1 MQTQDTTSAF
11 SPAAH
16 PARRRAFTLI
26 EMLAAIAIICLL
38 IGVAVSAFA
47 AARTAAW
54 KNKARATARQLA
66 AAWNLRLQA
75 DGRFPDHTLFDPA
88 DPDPSA
94 GSYAGYDWKFSTTAA
109 NMSILNSNA
118 NNVVYFE
125 QNGTE
130 QSANGQVNGLRDHWG
145 NYYHVIL
152 DFNYDGQIL
161 NPIDNSPI
169 QANVVVWST
178 GPGPTKDVVIAW

>member
-1 MQTQDTTSAF
+1 MQAKDTEQAF

-16 PARRRAFTLI
+16 RARRRAFTLI
-26 EMLAAIAIICLL
+26 EMLAAITIICLL

-75 DGRFPDHTLFDPA
+75 DARFPIDAPITPPYPGGSSDWSFD
-88 DPDPSA
+88 
-94 GSYAGYDWKFSTTAA
+94 STAN
-109 NMSILNSNA
+109 NMSVLNSNA

-125 QNGTE
+125 QNTTE
-130 QSANGQVNGLRDHWG
+130 QSANGAVNGLRDHWG
-145 NYYHVIL
+145 NFYHVIL
-152 DFNYDGQIL
+152 DANYDGQITL
-161 NPIDNSPI
+161 PSNAGGGLI